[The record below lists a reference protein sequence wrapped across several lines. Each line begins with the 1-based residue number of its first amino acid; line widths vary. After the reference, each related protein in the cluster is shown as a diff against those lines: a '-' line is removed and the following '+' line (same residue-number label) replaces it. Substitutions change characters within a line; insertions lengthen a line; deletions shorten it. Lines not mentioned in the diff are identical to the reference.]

1 MMATARD
8 EVDAILA
15 SDPGLLSLNN
25 AVIRRVIGLKKV

>member
-15 SDPGLLSLNN
+15 KDPGLLSLENS
-25 AVIRRVIGLKKV
+25 VIRKVLSVG